1 MENQLEDPRG
11 LLHSFDTR
19 FMRSFRCLSMQ
30 VQMGHNLGD
39 AAVGAGVERLVFSGG
54 ERIGVD
60 AMDYKA
66 HIEVSWHTDT

>member
-1 MENQLEDPRG
+1 
-11 LLHSFDTR
+11 
-19 FMRSFRCLSMQ
+19 MQ
-30 VQMGHNLGD
+30 VQMGHNVGD

-66 HIEVSWHTDT
+66 HIEVSWHIDT